1 MGLSLTVKLT
11 ITKNEPQ
18 QEQQG
23 GDDVTTA
30 PNEQEQEGGDGNG
43 EDGVAQ
49 SLEKL
54 DITNKNGNENKRQ
67 EGGEDTQQKVDE
79 EAYTMNIESVG
90 KLSRKATWE
99 DLASYAKLEPTAA
112 GPDMIKSWLH
122 TYQEECF
129 PEQLELPN
137 HVPKTSFL
145 KDEKKGY
152 TIFKDYGWKPIKLN
166 LATARV
172 DVKERWTKEIV
183 LEEFPLDYTTN
194 LEKVLMEQGDKSVTS
209 TLTKGKLAGHPLAMA
224 MMKSKSEITT
234 EFRGMDSVVLSLGNN
249 QAAGVVDEETGA
261 EVWTDTKTLRA
272 LLKDKP
278 LPVKNGAGSKRTA
291 KVLALESYLKA
302 RVYYRATFSGTVT
315 TDHGNEQFDGL
326 RYWNWP
332 LKYLLQYNDI
342 PSAAVIYE
350 DVELHFF
357 TKVHIAMDNKGW
369 AWAKDEEGGWFKK
382 SNATA

>member
-1 MGLSLTVKLT
+1 
-11 ITKNEPQ
+11 
-18 QEQQG
+18 
-23 GDDVTTA
+23 
-30 PNEQEQEGGDGNG
+30 
-43 EDGVAQ
+43 
-49 SLEKL
+49 
-54 DITNKNGNENKRQ
+54 
-67 EGGEDTQQKVDE
+67 
-79 EAYTMNIESVG
+79 
-90 KLSRKATWE
+90 
-99 DLASYAKLEPTAA
+99 
-112 GPDMIKSWLH
+112 
-122 TYQEECF
+122 
-129 PEQLELPN
+129 
-137 HVPKTSFL
+137 
-145 KDEKKGY
+145 
-152 TIFKDYGWKPIKLN
+152 LN
-166 LATARV
+166 LSTAMV
-172 DVKERWTKEIV
+172 DVKERWTKEVV
-183 LEEFPLDYTTN
+183 LEEFPLDYTTD

-209 TLTKGKLAGHPLAMA
+209 TLTKSKLTGHPLAMA
-224 MMKSKSEITT
+224 MMQSQSEITT
-234 EFRGMDSVVLSLGNN
+234 EFRGIDSVVFSLGNDKK
-249 QAAGVVDEETGA
+249 AGVVDEETGA
-261 EVWTDTKTLRA
+261 EVWTDTKSLRA

-278 LPVKNGAGSKRTA
+278 LPVKKGAGSKRTA